1 MKGRI
6 VMIRSKN
13 STVVNL
19 ALTGLMGA
27 LVYVATMFFKVEIP
41 VGADRTMIGFAN
53 VFCVLSGLILGPV
66 YGGLAAGVGSF
77 LFDLTGGWFSSAG
90 VTLITKGLMAVI
102 CGLIAWSGKQEKAS
116 ISRLIVAA
124 VTGSL
129 SYCIMYLGY
138 SFFELIIAGSTAEVA
153 AFTMMTKAG
162 ATLVNAV
169 VADVIA
175 VPLFLTIRT
184 ALQRNHLW
192 KGGRP
197 GQAV

>member
-1 MKGRI
+1 
-6 VMIRSKN
+6 MIRSKN

-124 VTGSL
+124 VSGSL
-129 SYCIMYLGY
+129 GYCVMYLGY
-138 SFFELIIAGSTAEVA
+138 SFFKLMVAGSAPEA
-153 AFTMMTKAG
+153 AAIAMMAKAG

-175 VPLFLTIRT
+175 IPLFLTIRT

-192 KGGRP
+192 KGGKP
-197 GQAV
+197 GRVV

>member
-1 MKGRI
+1 MMKN
-6 VMIRSKN
+6 KN
-13 STVVNL
+13 NTIVNL

-53 VFCVLSGLILGPV
+53 VFCVLSGLILGPA
-66 YGGLAAGVGSF
+66 YGGLAAGLGSF

-102 CGLIAWSGKQEKAS
+102 CGLIAWGGKQENPKF
-116 ISRLIVAA
+116 SRLVVAA

-129 SYCIMYLGY
+129 AYCVMYLGY
-138 SFFELIIAGSTAEVA
+138 SFFKLVVAGSAPEA
-153 AFTMMTKAG
+153 AAIAMMTKAG
-162 ATLVNAV
+162 ATLLNAV

-175 VPLFLTIRT
+175 VPLFMTLRT

-192 KGGRP
+192 KGGKP
-197 GQAV
+197 GAAV

>member
-1 MKGRI
+1 
-6 VMIRSKN
+6 MIKN
-13 STVVNL
+13 KNNTIVNL

-53 VFCVLSGLILGPV
+53 VFCVLSGLSLGPA
-66 YGGLAAGVGSF
+66 YGGLAAGLGSF

-102 CGLIAWSGKQEKAS
+102 CGLIAWGGKQENPKF
-116 ISRLIVAA
+116 SRLAVAA

-129 SYCIMYLGY
+129 AYCVMYLGY
-138 SFFELIIAGSTAEVA
+138 SFFKLVVAGSAPEA
-153 AFTMMTKAG
+153 AAIAMMTKAG
-162 ATLVNAV
+162 ATLLNAV

-175 VPLFLTIRT
+175 VPLFMTLRT

-192 KGGRP
+192 KGGKP
-197 GQAV
+197 GAAV

>member
-1 MKGRI
+1 MMKN
-6 VMIRSKN
+6 KN
-13 STVVNL
+13 NTIVNL

-53 VFCVLSGLILGPV
+53 VFCVLSGLILGPA
-66 YGGLAAGVGSF
+66 YGGLAAGLGSF

-102 CGLIAWSGKQEKAS
+102 CGLIAWGGKQETPKF
-116 ISRLIVAA
+116 SRLAVAA

-129 SYCIMYLGY
+129 AYCVMYLGY
-138 SFFELIIAGSTAEVA
+138 SFFKLVVAGSAPEA
-153 AFTMMTKAG
+153 AAIAMMTKTG
-162 ATLVNAV
+162 ATLLNAA
-169 VADVIA
+169 VAAVIA
-175 VPLFLTIRT
+175 VPLFMTLRT

-192 KGGRP
+192 KGGKS
-197 GQAV
+197 GTAV

>member
-1 MKGRI
+1 
-6 VMIRSKN
+6 MIRSKN

-124 VTGSL
+124 VSGSL
-129 SYCIMYLGY
+129 GYCVMYLGY
-138 SFFELIIAGSTAEVA
+138 SFFKLMVAGSAPEA
-153 AFTMMTKAG
+153 AAIAMMTKAG

-175 VPLFLTIRT
+175 IPLFLTIRT

-192 KGGRP
+192 KGGKP
-197 GQAV
+197 GRAV

>member
-1 MKGRI
+1 MMKN
-6 VMIRSKN
+6 KN
-13 STVVNL
+13 NTIVNL

-53 VFCVLSGLILGPV
+53 VFCVLSGLILGPA
-66 YGGLAAGVGSF
+66 YGGLAAGLGSF

-102 CGLIAWSGKQEKAS
+102 CGLIAWGGKQENPKF
-116 ISRLIVAA
+116 SRLAVAA

-129 SYCIMYLGY
+129 AYCVMYLGY
-138 SFFELIIAGSTAEVA
+138 SFFKLVVAGSAPEA
-153 AFTMMTKAG
+153 AAIAMMTKAG
-162 ATLVNAV
+162 ATLLNAV

-175 VPLFLTIRT
+175 VPLFMTLRT

-192 KGGRP
+192 KGGKP
-197 GQAV
+197 GAAV

>member
-1 MKGRI
+1 
-6 VMIRSKN
+6 MIKN
-13 STVVNL
+13 KNNTIVNL

-53 VFCVLSGLILGPV
+53 VFCVLSGLILGPA
-66 YGGLAAGVGSF
+66 YGGLAAGLGSF

-102 CGLIAWSGKQEKAS
+102 CGLIAWGGKQENPKF
-116 ISRLIVAA
+116 SRLAVAA

-129 SYCIMYLGY
+129 AYCVMYLGY
-138 SFFELIIAGSTAEVA
+138 SFFKLVVAGSAPEA
-153 AFTMMTKAG
+153 AAIAMMTKAG
-162 ATLVNAV
+162 ATLLNAV

-175 VPLFLTIRT
+175 VPLFMTLRT

-192 KGGRP
+192 KGGKP
-197 GQAV
+197 GAAV

>member
-1 MKGRI
+1 MMKN
-6 VMIRSKN
+6 KN
-13 STVVNL
+13 NTIVNL

-53 VFCVLSGLILGPV
+53 VFCVLSGLILGPA
-66 YGGLAAGVGSF
+66 YGGLAAGLGSF

-102 CGLIAWSGKQEKAS
+102 CGLIAWGGKQENPKF
-116 ISRLIVAA
+116 SRLAVAA

-129 SYCIMYLGY
+129 AYCVMYLGY
-138 SFFELIIAGSTAEVA
+138 SFFKLVVAGSAPEA
-153 AFTMMTKAG
+153 AAIAMMTKAG
-162 ATLVNAV
+162 ATLLNAA

-175 VPLFLTIRT
+175 VPLFMTLRT

-192 KGGRP
+192 KGGKP
-197 GQAV
+197 GAAV

>member
-1 MKGRI
+1 MTKI
-6 VMIRSKN
+6 TKKQN
-13 STVVNL
+13 STIVNI

-53 VFCVLSGLILGPV
+53 VFCVLSGLILGPF
-66 YGGLAAGVGSF
+66 YGGLAAGLGSF

-102 CGLIAWSGKQEKAS
+102 CGLIAWKSNGEE
-116 ISRLIVAA
+116 IRLPRLITAA

-129 SYCIMYLGY
+129 AYCVMYLGY
-138 SFFELIIAGSTAEVA
+138 SFFKLIVAGSAPEA
-153 AFTMMTKAG
+153 AAIAMMTKAS
-162 ATLVNAV
+162 TTIINAV

-192 KGGRP
+192 KGGKP
-197 GQAV
+197 GPAV